1 MKDDVED
8 LMNKLYKCGKVYKDN
23 VSVGILK
30 DYWDKTLTD
39 NNGILLTKILYGEL
53 KTKYKKRTRTV
64 DIDHVHDFSEK
75 ETIFN
80 IKDLN
85 VVINWADGHR
95 EDNDNV
101 MNFVRF
107 FIRSKKN
114 GKD

>member
-1 MKDDVED
+1 MKDNIEN
-8 LMNKLYKCGKVYKDN
+8 LMNKLYECGKVYSDD

-39 NNGILLTKILYGEL
+39 NDGILLTKILYGKL

-64 DIDHVHDFSEK
+64 DIDYVHDFSEK
-75 ETIFN
+75 ETTFS

-85 VVINWADGHR
+85 VVVSWADGHR

-101 MNFVRF
+101 MNLVRF
-107 FIRSKKN
+107 FISKKIKEN
-114 GKD
+114 E